1 MAKSYATPT
10 TGFMDN
16 GSLVQLGPDNMSEQ
30 WDYVTIPMPTQ
41 PLRLL
46 VEGELPTNST
56 TPDMSV
62 TFFEGT
68 TPLFSASGT
77 WQTQGQSSET
87 ANKKNWKFK
96 LGNAETGNKLAI
108 KVGGWF
114 SMTSITCKGY
124 GADRTLMRD
133 SMTTELWRNIHKYPS
148 GYLAPLS
155 AYSYFDSADFG
166 VHQSALFSTAGVPV
180 EIWNNGEFLGLYVM
194 RADNDPP
201 SYLMDDSNLQHILIQ
216 PQHAGNMWSASFNST
231 VWDFP
236 SPDVKKYD
244 TGDDMSQLN
253 PTVNDAAARIV
264 NWMVSCCE
272 GKTDFRSTYNAYL
285 DLTSA
290 LDYILITEWAL
301 SFDSLNNNFM
311 LGSWTAT
318 PTSGIWYFWPY
329 DEDETWGVAWFL
341 KANGSIDP
349 TFGWVTETGGGG
361 NNQPAGIFA
370 VIREQM
376 RPELRARWA
385 QLRDAGV
392 ISDNA
397 VSQFINT
404 YGAMINPDMMV
415 QDITNWPTSAY
426 TGNQYGIIEIAH
438 STAYIANIAHQR
450 MAWLDQ
456 QFGYS
461 GA

>member
-10 TGFMDN
+10 TGVIDN
-16 GSLVQLGPDNMSEQ
+16 GGLVQLGQNNTSDH

-41 PLRLL
+41 PLRIM
-46 VEGELPTNST
+46 VEGDLPTNST
-56 TPDMSV
+56 TPTMSV

-77 WQTQGQSSET
+77 WQTQGQSSES

-96 LGNAETGNKLAI
+96 LGNAATGNKLAV
-108 KVGGWF
+108 KVGSWPA
-114 SMTSITCKGY
+114 MTSITCKGY

-133 SMTTELWRNIHKYPS
+133 SLTTELWRNLHKYPS

-155 AYSYFDSADFG
+155 AYQYFDNTDFG

-180 EIWNNGEFLGLYVM
+180 EIWQNGAFLGLYVM

-201 SYLMDDSNLQHILIQ
+201 AYLMDDSNKQHILIQ
-216 PQHAGNMWSASFNST
+216 PQHAGGMWSGSFNST
-231 VWDFP
+231 EWDFP
-236 SPDVKKYD
+236 SPDIKGYD
-244 TGDDMSQLN
+244 TGDSMSQLN
-253 PTVNDAAARIV
+253 ATVDKAAARVV

-272 GKTDFRSTYNAYL
+272 GTTDFRSTYKNYL

-290 LDYILITEWAL
+290 LDYIIITEWAL

-311 LGSWTAT
+311 LGSRNAT
-318 PTSGIWYFWPY
+318 PTSGVWYFWPY
-329 DEDETWGVAWFL
+329 DEDETFGISWFL
-341 KANGSIDP
+341 SANGSVDP
-349 TFGWVTETGGGG
+349 TFGWVTSVNTLS
-361 NNQPAGIFA
+361 NQPPGIFQ

-392 ISDNA
+392 ISDKA
-397 VSQFINT
+397 VADFINT
-404 YGAMINPDMMV
+404 YGAMINPDMMA
-415 QDITNWPTSAY
+415 QDIANWPTSAY
-426 TGNQYGIIEIAH
+426 TGNQQGIIKIAH
-438 STAYIANIAHQR
+438 SVSYLSDIASRR
-450 MAWLDQ
+450 MVWIDG